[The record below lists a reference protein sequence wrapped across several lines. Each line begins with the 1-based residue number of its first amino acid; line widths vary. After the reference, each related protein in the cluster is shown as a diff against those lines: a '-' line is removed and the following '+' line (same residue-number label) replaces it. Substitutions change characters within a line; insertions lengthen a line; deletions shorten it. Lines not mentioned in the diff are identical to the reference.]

1 MGILVWIVQIVAF
14 LAVWK
19 VAHLLFWN
27 ARRMTGF
34 TSLPVTMAVTLF
46 IAIVTVVLLHA
57 VRGAWVEILLTALI
71 VGVASGEYEYNRGMH
86 SS

>member
-19 VAHLLFWN
+19 AAHLLFWN

-34 TSLPVTMAVTLF
+34 ASLPVTMAVTLF
-46 IAIVTVVLLHA
+46 IAIVTVALLHA